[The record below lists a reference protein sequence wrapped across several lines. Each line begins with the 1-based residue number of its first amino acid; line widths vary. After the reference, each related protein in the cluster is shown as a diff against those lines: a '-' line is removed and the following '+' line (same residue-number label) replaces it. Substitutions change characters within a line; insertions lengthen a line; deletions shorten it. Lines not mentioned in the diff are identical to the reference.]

1 MSDYIVG
8 EPPDLGIPVQV
19 TIAHAARLLDCSEST
34 VRRLCREGE
43 LSSSGR
49 RRLRRVEYASILA
62 YSARHRRSP
71 AAPGAE
77 A

>member
-1 MSDYIVG
+1 MSNYIVG

-43 LSSSGR
+43 LR
-49 RRLRRVEYASILA
+49 
-62 YSARHRRSP
+62 P
-71 AAPGAE
+71 
-77 A
+77 